1 MPELRQNC
9 ALRAVPCAIQPPEL
23 TPRERVV
30 ARGSPTRVWSH
41 RTTGNGRDAHARG
54 AAVALAAAR
63 HTPSRARG
71 GCTGHQRAAPRTGRC
86 CTSRLREPGVHTG
99 CAAMSRTGPMKPV
112 SAAQTADWPRLAETW
127 GSLRRDLALR
137 AASGEPAGRSLC
149 HLVLDTGAP
158 AGRVQGIGQG
168 ADMLAKDGPAA
179 GDVLY
184 PPSLIG
190 LWRCERTVS
199 SVEGDAQQACNRPAT
214 NLQPHARPR
223 CNLSSGRSQPGC
235 NPMHS
240 SLPPCVAGGGRLA
253 AAGRR
258 RRAA

>member
-1 MPELRQNC
+1 MNAAQEADWSRL
-9 ALRAVPCAIQPPEL
+9 AG
-23 TPRERVV
+23 
-30 ARGSPTRVWSH
+30 ARGDLRH
-41 RTTGNGRDAHARG
+41 
-54 AAVALAAAR
+54 ALA
-63 HTPSRARG
+63 
-71 GCTGHQRAAPRTGRC
+71 
-86 CTSRLREPGVHTG
+86 L
-99 CAAMSRTGPMKPV
+99 K
-112 SAAQTADWPRLAETW
+112 AD
-127 GSLRRDLALR
+127 
-137 AASGEPAGRSLC
+137 SGEPAGRRLS
-149 HLVLDTGAP
+149 HLVVDTGAP

-214 NLQPHARPR
+214 DLQPHAPPR
-223 CNLSSGRSQPGC
+223 RNLSYGRSQPGC

-240 SLPPCVAGGGRLA
+240 GLPPCVAGGGRLA